1 MFRCLGF
8 YFKIKGKVGVG
19 GNSKKR
25 KYIIKVGLNTLTSK
39 KVKFN
44 FNKGIV
50 RTSVGVLGFRQLLYY
65 Y

>member
-1 MFRCLGF
+1 MFKCLGF

-25 KYIIKVGLNTLTSK
+25 KYLIKVGLNTLTSK

-44 FNKGIV
+44 FNKGVV
-50 RTSVGVLGFRQLLYY
+50 RTAVGVLGFKQLLYY